1 MRTWYSFAVLF
12 IYFFLKEQ
20 EQQMFS
26 SSGYCYIIVAGIYC
40 AGKGGIFRQRVKI
53 KCKTRLKSSRKHK
66 VFPSYSVSTNFL
78 KARSSNEVTR
88 FPCTCNVSV
97 LVSSFHIFL
106 SNTLLKKNDFVVN
119 NTCTLSWISDYP
131 FRLQLP
137 NYTLG

>member
-1 MRTWYSFAVLF
+1 MIQLCSTFYLL
-12 IYFFLKEQ
+12 FLKEQ
-20 EQQMFS
+20 EQQMLS
-26 SSGYCYIIVAGIYC
+26 SSGYCYNIVAGIYC

-53 KCKTRLKSSRKHK
+53 KGKTRLKSSRKHK

-119 NTCTLSWISDYP
+119 NTCTLS
-131 FRLQLP
+131 
-137 NYTLG
+137 

>member
-1 MRTWYSFAVLF
+1 MMRTRYSFAVLF

-20 EQQMFS
+20 IFS
-26 SSGYCYIIVAGIYC
+26 SLGYCYNIVEGIYC

-53 KCKTRLKSSRKHK
+53 KCRTRLKSSRKRK

-97 LVSSFHIFL
+97 LVSSFHVFL
-106 SNTLLKKNDFVVN
+106 SNTLLEKNDFVVN
-119 NTCTLSWISDYP
+119 NTCTLI
-131 FRLQLP
+131 
-137 NYTLG
+137 

>member
-1 MRTWYSFAVLF
+1 ML
-12 IYFFLKEQ
+12 
-20 EQQMFS
+20 S
-26 SSGYCYIIVAGIYC
+26 SSGYCYNIVAGIYC

-53 KCKTRLKSSRKHK
+53 KGKTRLKSSRKHK

-78 KARSSNEVTR
+78 IARSSNEVTR

-119 NTCTLSWISDYP
+119 NTCTLS
-131 FRLQLP
+131 
-137 NYTLG
+137 